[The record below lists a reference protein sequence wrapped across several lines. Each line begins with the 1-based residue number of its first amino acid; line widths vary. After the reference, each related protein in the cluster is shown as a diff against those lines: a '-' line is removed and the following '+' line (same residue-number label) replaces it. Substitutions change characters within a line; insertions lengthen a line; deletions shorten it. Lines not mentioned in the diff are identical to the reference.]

1 MRLLPLPISL
11 LARRFFL
18 ALLRIPSSIVLKRAA
33 IGQDRVEHMAAH
45 GDAETDGHRNQL
57 VLPPF
62 WIVHGVFLGGESW
75 L

>member
-1 MRLLPLPISL
+1 MRLSLTLCL
-11 LARRFFL
+11 LARRLFL
-18 ALLRIPSSIVLKRAA
+18 ALLRVPSCVIFQGSAV
-33 IGQDRVEHMAAH
+33 GQDRVEHVASH

>member
-1 MRLLPLPISL
+1 MTLSAAPRL

-18 ALLRIPSSIVLKRAA
+18 ALLRVPSGIVLKRPSV
-33 IGQDRVEHMAAH
+33 GQDRIEHMAAH

-57 VLPPF
+57 VFPPF
-62 WIVHGVFLGGESW
+62 GIVHGVFLGGESW